1 MGEFTPAHYI
11 AQRDT
16 PCRVIV
22 LHTMEA
28 PEGPQ
33 TAENVARY
41 FASGQVV
48 ASAHMCVDQ
57 DSVVYCLP
65 SSAVAFAAPGCNH
78 DGYQVEHA
86 GYARQSPE
94 EWGDAASVAMLQ
106 LSAQATREIADSL
119 GIPLRHLTDD
129 ELAAGMSG
137 FVGHDQVSRVYKRSD
152 HTDPGPSFPWSYYM
166 GLVNGESA
174 QLAIDTTEGENDM
187 QFVRSKQ
194 TNTIYAVTPYTVT
207 AMTSAK
213 VWQDT
218 VKALGLSEEYTVS
231 LDDGDIAAIA
241 ADCAAR
247 RQVLVSEIVPAL
259 KAGD

>member
-1 MGEFTPAHYI
+1 MGEFTPANYI

-16 PCRVIV
+16 PCRVVV

-28 PEGPQ
+28 PEGPK

-218 VKALGLSEEYTVS
+218 VKAFGLSEEYTVS

>member
-16 PCRVIV
+16 PCRVMVI
-22 LHTMEA
+22 HTMEA

-57 DSVVYCLP
+57 DSIVYCLP
-65 SSAVAFAAPGCNH
+65 ASAVAFAAPGCNH

-119 GIPLRHLTDD
+119 GIPLRHLTDE
-129 ELAAGMSG
+129 ELAAGESG
-137 FVGHDQVSRVYKRSD
+137 FVGHNQVSTVYKRSD

-166 GLVNGESA
+166 GLVNGTTA
-174 QLAIDTTEGENDM
+174 QLAIDTTEGEKDM

-213 VWQDT
+213 TWQDT
-218 VKALGLSEEYTVS
+218 VKALALDEEYTVS

-247 RQVLVSEIVPAL
+247 RQILVSEIVAAL
-259 KAGD
+259 KAGE

>member
-1 MGEFTPAHYI
+1 
-11 AQRDT
+11 
-16 PCRVIV
+16 
-22 LHTMEA
+22 
-28 PEGPQ
+28 
-33 TAENVARY
+33 
-41 FASGQVV
+41 
-48 ASAHMCVDQ
+48 MCVDQ

-65 SSAVAFAAPGCNH
+65 SSAVAFAAPGCNS

-166 GLVNGESA
+166 GLVTGESA

-218 VKALGLSEEYTVS
+218 VKAFGLSEEYTVS

-247 RQVLVSEIVPAL
+247 RQVLVADIVAAL
-259 KAGD
+259 KAGE

>member
-1 MGEFTPAHYI
+1 MGEFTPVHYI
-11 AQRDT
+11 ESRDT
-16 PCRVIV
+16 PCRVMVI
-22 LHTMEA
+22 HTMEA

-33 TAENVARY
+33 TAENVAKY

-94 EWGDAASVAMLQ
+94 EWGDAASLSMLR
-106 LSAQATREIADSL
+106 LSATATREIADSL
-119 GIPLRHLTDD
+119 DIPLRHLTDE

-152 HTDPGPSFPWSYYM
+152 HTDPGINFPWSYYM
-166 GLVNGESA
+166 SLVRGDAVYASHEHTDMES
-174 QLAIDTTEGENDM
+174 EM
-187 QFVRSKQ
+187 QYIRSKQ
-194 TNTIYAVTPYTVT
+194 TSTIYAVTPFTVT
-207 AMTSAK
+207 SVASAK

-218 VKALGLSEEYTVS
+218 VKALSLDEEYTIS

-247 RQVLVSEIVPAL
+247 RQILVADIVAAL
-259 KAGD
+259 KEGK

>member
-1 MGEFTPAHYI
+1 MSEFTPAHYI
-11 AQRDT
+11 ESRDT
-16 PCRVIV
+16 PCRVMVI
-22 LHTMEA
+22 HTMEA
-28 PEGPQ
+28 PRGPQ

-94 EWGDAASVAMLQ
+94 EWGDQASVSMLQ

-119 GIPLRHLTDD
+119 GIPLRHLTDA
-129 ELAAGMSG
+129 ELAAGESG
-137 FVGHDQVSRVYKRSD
+137 FVGHYQVSCVYKRSD
-152 HTDPGPSFPWSYYM
+152 HTDPGSSFPWSYYM
-166 GLVNGESA
+166 ALVRGDAVAASHEHT
-174 QLAIDTTEGENDM
+174 DEENAM
-187 QFVRSKQ
+187 QFIRSKQ
-194 TNTIYAVTPYTVT
+194 TSTIYAVTPFTVT
-207 AMTSAK
+207 PMTSAK
-213 VWQDT
+213 TWQDT
-218 VKALGLSEEYTVS
+218 VKALALDEEYTVS

-241 ADCAAR
+241 ADCGAR
-247 RQVLVSEIVPAL
+247 RQLLVADIVAAL
-259 KAGD
+259 KKGE

>member
-1 MGEFTPAHYI
+1 M
-11 AQRDT
+11 
-16 PCRVIV
+16 VI
-22 LHTMEA
+22 HTMEA

-65 SSAVAFAAPGCNH
+65 ASAVAFAAPGCNH

-166 GLVNGESA
+166 GLVTGESA

-218 VKALGLSEEYTVS
+218 VKAFGLSEEYTVS

-247 RQVLVSEIVPAL
+247 RQVLVSEIAAAL

>member
-1 MGEFTPAHYI
+1 MSEFTPAHYI
-11 AQRDT
+11 EQRDT

-33 TAENVARY
+33 TAENAARY

-57 DSVVYCLP
+57 DSIVYCLP

-94 EWGDAASVAMLQ
+94 EWGDAASVSMLQ
-106 LSAQATREIADSL
+106 LSATATREIADSL
-119 GIPLRHLTDD
+119 GIPLRHLTDE

-166 GLVNGESA
+166 GLVRGDTA
-174 QLAIDTTEGENDM
+174 QASHEHTDMENNM

-194 TNTIYAVTPYTVT
+194 TSTIYAVTPWSVT
-207 AMTSAK
+207 AMTSLK
-213 VWQDT
+213 TWQDT
-218 VKALGLSEEYTVS
+218 VKALALDEEYTIS

-247 RQVLVSEIVPAL
+247 RQILVADIVAAL
-259 KAGD
+259 KEGK

>member
-16 PCRVIV
+16 PCRVMVI
-22 LHTMEA
+22 HTMEA

-65 SSAVAFAAPGCNH
+65 ASAVAFAAPGCNH

-166 GLVNGESA
+166 GLVTGESA

-218 VKALGLSEEYTVS
+218 VKAFGLSEEYTVS

-247 RQVLVSEIVPAL
+247 RQVLVSEIAAAL

>member
-11 AQRDT
+11 ESRDT
-16 PCRVIV
+16 PCRVMVI
-22 LHTMEA
+22 HTMEA

-119 GIPLRHLTDD
+119 GIPLRHLTDE
-129 ELAAGMSG
+129 ELASGESG

-174 QLAIDTTEGENDM
+174 QLPIDTTNEENPM
-187 QFVRSKQ
+187 HFVLSAQ
-194 TNTIYAVTPYTVT
+194 TGTIYAVTPWAVT
-207 AMTSAK
+207 PLPNAK
-213 VWQDT
+213 LWGDL
-218 VKALGLSEEYTVS
+218 VKAYNLDNSYEVT
-231 LDDGDIAAIA
+231 LDDGDIGSIA

-247 RQVLVSEIVPAL
+247 RQVLVADIVAAL
-259 KAGD
+259 KAGE

>member
-1 MGEFTPAHYI
+1 M
-11 AQRDT
+11 
-16 PCRVIV
+16 VI
-22 LHTMEA
+22 HTMEA

-65 SSAVAFAAPGCNH
+65 SSAVAFAAPGCNS

-166 GLVNGESA
+166 GLVTGESA

-218 VKALGLSEEYTVS
+218 VKAFGLSEEYTVS

-247 RQVLVSEIVPAL
+247 RQVLVADIVAAL
-259 KAGD
+259 KAGE

>member
-16 PCRVIV
+16 PCRVMVI
-22 LHTMEA
+22 HTMEA

-65 SSAVAFAAPGCNH
+65 ASAVAFAAPGCNH

-166 GLVNGESA
+166 GLVTGESA

-218 VKALGLSEEYTVS
+218 VKAFGLSEEYTVS

-247 RQVLVSEIVPAL
+247 RQVLVSEIAAAP

>member
-16 PCRVIV
+16 PCRVMVI
-22 LHTMEA
+22 HTMEA

-119 GIPLRHLTDD
+119 GIPLRHLTDE
-129 ELAAGMSG
+129 ELANGESG

-166 GLVNGESA
+166 GLVNGEST

-213 VWQDT
+213 TWQDT
-218 VKALGLSEEYTVS
+218 VKALALDEEYTVS

-247 RQVLVSEIVPAL
+247 RQILVSEIVAAF
-259 KAGD
+259 KAGE

>member
-11 AQRDT
+11 ANRDT
-16 PCRVIV
+16 PCRVVVI
-22 LHTMEA
+22 HTTEA

-65 SSAVAFAAPGCNH
+65 SSAVAFAAPGCNR

-94 EWGDAASVAMLQ
+94 EWGDAASLSMLR
-106 LSAQATREIADSL
+106 LSATATREIADSL
-119 GIPLRHLTDD
+119 GIPLRHLTDA
-129 ELAAGMSG
+129 ELAAGLSG

-152 HTDPGPSFPWSYYM
+152 HTDPGANFPWSYYM
-166 GLVNGESA
+166 ALVRGDAIVASHEHTDMES
-174 QLAIDTTEGENDM
+174 EM
-187 QFVRSKQ
+187 QHVRSKQ
-194 TNTIYAVTPYTVT
+194 TGTIYAITPFTVT
-207 AMTSAK
+207 AVKSAK

-218 VKALGLSEEYTVS
+218 VKALALDEEYTVS

-241 ADCAAR
+241 AACAER
-247 RQVLVSEIVPAL
+247 RQILVADIVAAL
-259 KAGD
+259 KAGE

>member
-16 PCRVIV
+16 PCRVV
-22 LHTMEA
+22 VVHTMEA

-33 TAENVARY
+33 TAENVAHY

-48 ASAHMCVDQ
+48 ASAHICIDQ

-94 EWGDAASVAMLQ
+94 EWGDAASVSMLQ

-119 GIPLRHLTDD
+119 GIPLRHLSDD
-129 ELAAGMSG
+129 ELAAGESG

-152 HTDPGPSFPWSYYM
+152 HTDPGASFPWSYYM
-166 GLVNGESA
+166 GLVRG
-174 QLAIDTTEGENDM
+174 DTVQASREHTDMENEM
-187 QFVRSKQ
+187 QFIRSKQ
-194 TNTIYAVTPYTVT
+194 TSTIYAVTPFTVT
-207 AMTSAK
+207 PMTSAK
-213 VWQDT
+213 TWQDT
-218 VKALGLSEEYTVS
+218 VKSLALDEEYTVS

-241 ADCAAR
+241 ADAAAR
-247 RQVLVSEIVPAL
+247 RQILVDDIVAAL
-259 KAGD
+259 KAGE

>member
-11 AQRDT
+11 ESRDT
-16 PCRVIV
+16 PCRVVVI
-22 LHTMEA
+22 HTMEA

-48 ASAHMCVDQ
+48 ASAHMCADQ

-106 LSAQATREIADSL
+106 LSAQATRAIADSL
-119 GIPLRHLTDD
+119 GIPLRHLTDE
-129 ELAAGMSG
+129 ELAAGLSG

-166 GLVNGESA
+166 SLVRGDAVYASHEHT
-174 QLAIDTTEGENDM
+174 DMENEM
-187 QFVRSKQ
+187 QFIRSKQ
-194 TNTIYAVTPYTVT
+194 TSTIYAVTPFTVT
-207 AMTSAK
+207 PMTSAK
-213 VWQDT
+213 TWQDT
-218 VKALGLSEEYTVS
+218 VKALALDEEYTVS
-231 LDDGDIAAIA
+231 LDDGDIGSIA

-247 RQVLVSEIVPAL
+247 RQILVADIVAAL
-259 KAGD
+259 KAGE

>member
-1 MGEFTPAHYI
+1 MSGFTPAHYI
-11 AQRDT
+11 ASRDT

-22 LHTMEA
+22 IHTMEA

-86 GYARQSPE
+86 GFARQSPE
-94 EWGDAASVAMLQ
+94 EWGDTASLSMLQ

-119 GIPLRHLTDD
+119 GIPLRHLTDE
-129 ELAAGMSG
+129 ELAAGESG

-166 GLVNGESA
+166 ALVRGDTA
-174 QLAIDTTEGENDM
+174 QASHEHTDMENEM
-187 QFVRSKQ
+187 QFIRSKQ
-194 TNTIYAVTPYTVT
+194 TSTIYAVTPFTVT
-207 AMTSAK
+207 PMTSAK
-213 VWQDT
+213 TWQDT
-218 VKALGLSEEYTVS
+218 VKSLALDEEYTIS

-247 RQVLVSEIVPAL
+247 RQVLVDDIVAAL
-259 KAGD
+259 KKGE